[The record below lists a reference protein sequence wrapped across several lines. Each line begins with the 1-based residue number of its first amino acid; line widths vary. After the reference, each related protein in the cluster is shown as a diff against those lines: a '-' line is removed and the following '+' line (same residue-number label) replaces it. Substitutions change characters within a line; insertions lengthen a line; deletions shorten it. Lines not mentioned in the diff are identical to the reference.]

1 MNVMKANRIIYPI
14 LYSIIGGLVVL
25 LSFNYIIEKPR
36 TRAITAPNDSTPIST
51 ASFTTSTGEIT
62 DFTYAAE
69 RTVHAV
75 VHVKTKTERTD
86 PGYSFGH
93 PFFDQFFFGPRQQEP
108 QPIMGSGSGVIISND
123 GYILTNNHVVDRAKE
138 IEVVLNDRRTFDA
151 KVIGKDPNTDIA
163 VLKIEEENLPFI
175 PFGNSEVL
183 KIGEWVLA
191 IGNPFNLNSTVTA
204 GIVSAKARNI
214 NILSSEYR
222 IESFIQ
228 TDAAVNPGNSG
239 GALVN
244 LKGELVGI
252 NTAIASKTGSFSGYS
267 FAVPSSIAQKV
278 ALDIIEFGDVQ
289 RDVLGVSIRE
299 LSSELAEEYNIK
311 ELKGVFIEGV
321 AEDGAAQEIGL
332 KKGDVILEV
341 NEVPVN
347 SPNQLQEQISK
358 YRPKEKVDLL
368 INRNNK
374 KKQYEAVLRNMKGGF
389 EIVRSSE
396 IIEALGAEFKEV
408 DKNLMRK
415 LGINN
420 GVQIVNLNEGK
431 LEEGGVKEGFIITR
445 INRNS
450 VKSVRDVSQILQNAS
465 GGVLIE
471 GVYPN
476 GLVAY
481 YAIGM

>member
-1 MNVMKANRIIYPI
+1 MKANKILYPL
-14 LYSIIGGLVVL
+14 LYSIIGGLIVL
-25 LSFNYIIEKPR
+25 LSYNYIVDKPAAR
-36 TRAITAPNDSTPIST
+36 VTSAQNDSTPVDL
-51 ASFTTSTGEIT
+51 AMLTTSTGEIT

-75 VHVKTKTERTD
+75 VHVKTKAMRSQ

-123 GYILTNNHVVDRAKE
+123 GYIITNNHVIEKAEE
-138 IEVVLNDRRTFDA
+138 IEVVMNDRRTFDA
-151 KVIGKDPNTDIA
+151 KVIGKDPNTDLA
-163 VLKIEEENLPFI
+163 VLKIDENNLPFI
-175 PFGNSEVL
+175 SFGNSETL
-183 KIGEWVLA
+183 KVGEWVLA
-191 IGNPFNLNSTVTA
+191 IGNPFNLNSTITA

-214 NILSSEYR
+214 NIMSSEYG

-244 LKGELVGI
+244 LKGELVGV
-252 NTAIASKTGSFSGYS
+252 NTAIASQTGSFSGYS

-289 RDVLGVSIRE
+289 RAVLGVTIRE
-299 LSSELAEEYNIK
+299 LNSELAEENNIK
-311 ELKGVFIEGV
+311 ELNGVFIEGI
-321 AEDGAAQEIGL
+321 AKDGAAEEIGL

-341 NEVPVN
+341 NGVPVN

-358 YRPKEKVDLL
+358 YRPKEKVELL

-374 KKQYEAVLRNMKGGF
+374 KKQYEATLRNMKGGF

-396 IIEALGAEFKEV
+396 IIEALGAELKEV
-408 DKNLMRK
+408 DSNLMRK
-415 LGINN
+415 LGINH
-420 GVQIVNLNEGK
+420 GIQIVDLKDGK
-431 LEEGGVKEGFIITR
+431 LKEGGVEEGFIITR
-445 INRNS
+445 INRNN
-450 VKSVRDVSQILQNAS
+450 VKNVEDVPQILQNVS